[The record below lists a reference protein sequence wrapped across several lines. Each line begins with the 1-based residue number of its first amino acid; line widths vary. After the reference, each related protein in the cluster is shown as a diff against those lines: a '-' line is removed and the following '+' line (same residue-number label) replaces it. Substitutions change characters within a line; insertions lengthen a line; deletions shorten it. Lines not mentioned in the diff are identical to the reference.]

1 MNKTI
6 ILYGMFTDL
15 PHILI
20 IDDDERIRVLVSR
33 YLWKRNFLAMMVA
46 DAEEA
51 REAMGKFQFDALV
64 VDVMMPG
71 MSGLEFTRFLREKNN
86 SIPIILL
93 TALGEVEDRISGFE
107 KGADD
112 YLPKPFEPEELVMR
126 LKALLRRVPKKRG
139 AKEPYQIGSWRFDVE
154 NGVLRREDDE
164 ERVVHLTDL
173 DVRLLRALIQ
183 HENEPVSR
191 EDLARLCE
199 VDGSERAIDV
209 QVTRIR
215 KKLEEDPSNP
225 KFLRTLRGKGYM
237 LRTL

>member
-1 MNKTI
+1 
-6 ILYGMFTDL
+6 MFTDL

-20 IDDDERIRVLVSR
+20 VDDDERIRSLVSR
-33 YLWKRNFLAMMVA
+33 YLWKRDFVATMVA
-46 DAEEA
+46 DAGEA
-51 REAMGKFQFDALV
+51 QEALLKFQFDALV

-71 MSGLEFTRFLREKNN
+71 MNGLDFTRFLREGNN
-86 SIPIILL
+86 TIPIILL

-126 LKALLRRVPKKRG
+126 LKALLRRVPKNGK
-139 AKEPYQIGSWRFDVE
+139 AQNSYKIGKWDVDLGD
-154 NGVLRREDDE
+154 GVLLCEDDPDQ
-164 ERVVHLTDL
+164 VVHLTDL
-173 DVRLLRALIQ
+173 DVRLLKALIK

-191 EDLARLCE
+191 EDLARLCNI
-199 VDGSERAIDV
+199 DGSERAIDV

>member
-1 MNKTI
+1 
-6 ILYGMFTDL
+6 MFTDL

-20 IDDDERIRVLVSR
+20 VDDDERIRTLVSK
-33 YLWKRNFLAMMVA
+33 YLWKRDFIATMVA

-51 REAMGKFQFDALV
+51 EEAMLKFQFDALV

-71 MSGLEFTRFLREKNN
+71 TTGLEFTRILREKNN
-86 SIPIILL
+86 YIPIILL

-126 LKALLRRVPKKRG
+126 LKAILRRVPKKRKAQDAYKIG
-139 AKEPYQIGSWRFDVE
+139 KWDVDLENNVLLSEDSPDQII
-154 NGVLRREDDE
+154 
-164 ERVVHLTDL
+164 HLTDL
-173 DVRLLRALIQ
+173 DVRLLMALIK

-225 KFLRTLRGKGYM
+225 RFLRTLRGKGYM

>member
-1 MNKTI
+1 
-6 ILYGMFTDL
+6 MFTDL

-20 IDDDERIRVLVSR
+20 VDDDERIRSLVSR
-33 YLWKRNFLAMMVA
+33 YLWKRDFVATMVA
-46 DAEEA
+46 DAGEA
-51 REAMGKFQFDALV
+51 QEALLKFQFDALV

-71 MSGLEFTRFLREKNN
+71 MNGLDFTRFLREENN
-86 SIPIILL
+86 AIPIILL

-126 LKALLRRVPKKRG
+126 LKALFRRVPKKRK
-139 AKEPYQIGSWRFDVE
+139 AQEIYKIGQWQFDVE
-154 NGVLRREDDE
+154 NSVLQSEDEVDGI
-164 ERVVHLTDL
+164 VHLTDL
-173 DVRLLRALIQ
+173 DVRLLKALIK